1 MMPART
7 PVQALRQGASILT
20 MTPIR
25 ILAALATTSAL
36 AACGK
41 PEAPLKAADV
51 APSIGGHVRVLDAD
65 ALIIDGQ
72 HVRLANAYAPESLL
86 HARCWA
92 ESLASDHAAEFVKD
106 LVQRAR
112 SYDFKPTGGV
122 DEYGRTKGQ
131 VSIDN
136 ADLGDILY
144 NAGLASRPTDPRF
157 DWCGPISKKA
167 EGAPKI
173 SSLYN
178 FTN

>member
-1 MMPART
+1 
-7 PVQALRQGASILT
+7 
-20 MTPIR
+20 MTNLR
-25 ILAALATTSAL
+25 ILAAAMALASAL
-36 AACGK
+36 AACSK
-41 PEAPLKAADV
+41 PEPPLKASAP
-51 APSIGGHVRVLDAD
+51 PSITAQVRVLDAD
-65 ALIIDGQ
+65 VLVINGQ
-72 HVRLANAYAPESLL
+72 HVRLANAYAPESML

-112 SYDFKPTGGV
+112 SYEFKPTGAL
-122 DEYGRTKGQ
+122 DEYGRTYGL
-131 VSIDN
+131 VSIDG

-144 NAGLASRPTDPRF
+144 NTGLASRPATPRF
-157 DWCGPISKKA
+157 DWCGPISKQA

>member
-1 MMPART
+1 M
-7 PVQALRQGASILT
+7 VN
-20 MTPIR
+20 IR
-25 ILAALATTSAL
+25 IFAAAMALALASAL

-41 PEAPLKAADV
+41 PEAPLKAS
-51 APSIGGHVRVLDAD
+51 APPSVTAHVRVLDAD
-65 ALIIDGQ
+65 VLVIDGL

-92 ESLASDHAAEFVKD
+92 ESVASDHAAEFVKD

-112 SYDFKPTGGV
+112 SYEFRPTRDT
-122 DEYGRTKGQ
+122 DEYGRTYGL
-131 VSIDN
+131 VTIDG

-144 NAGLASRPTDPRF
+144 NTGLASRPAKPRF
-157 DWCGPISKKA
+157 DWCGPISKQA

-178 FTN
+178 LTN

>member
-1 MMPART
+1 
-7 PVQALRQGASILT
+7 
-20 MTPIR
+20 MTKIR
-25 ILAALATTSAL
+25 ILAAATALAAAL

-41 PEAPLKAADV
+41 PEPPLKATAP
-51 APSIGGHVRVLDAD
+51 PSITGHVRVLDAD
-65 ALIIDGQ
+65 VLVIDDK
-72 HVRLANAYAPESLL
+72 HVKLANAYAPEPLL

-112 SYDFKPTGGV
+112 AYDFTPAGET
-122 DEYGRTKGQ
+122 DDSGRVLGR
-131 VSIDN
+131 VSIDG

-144 NAGLASRPTDPRF
+144 NAGLASRPSTPRF

-167 EGAPKI
+167 EGAPRI

>member
-1 MMPART
+1 
-7 PVQALRQGASILT
+7 
-20 MTPIR
+20 MTTIR
-25 ILAALATTSAL
+25 ILAAALLAMAIT
-36 AACGK
+36 ACGK
-41 PEAPLKAADV
+41 PEPPLKASAP
-51 APSIGGHVRVLDAD
+51 PSITAHVKVLDAD
-65 ALIIDGQ
+65 ALVIDDK

-112 SYDFKPTGGV
+112 SYDFKPTGGA
-122 DEYGRTKGQ
+122 DEYGRIKGL

-178 FTN
+178 VGG

>member
-1 MMPART
+1 
-7 PVQALRQGASILT
+7 
-20 MTPIR
+20 MTTIR
-25 ILAALATTSAL
+25 ILAAALLAATL

-41 PEAPLKAADV
+41 PEPPLKAA
-51 APSIGGHVRVLDAD
+51 APPSITAHVRVLDAD
-65 ALIIDGQ
+65 VLVIDGK
-72 HVRLANAYAPESLL
+72 HVRLANAYAPEALL

-112 SYDFKPTGGV
+112 TYDFKPTGGA
-122 DEYGRTKGQ
+122 DSYGRILGL
-131 VSIDN
+131 VSIDG

-144 NAGLASRPTDPRF
+144 NAGLAGRPATPRF
-157 DWCGPISKKA
+157 DWCRPISQKA

-178 FTN
+178 FGS